1 MCAQTRADARGEPL
15 CVERLRWGVACG
27 GLLRV
32 ERRRRTAACGGQ
44 VPVARRRRAARPQF
58 PIRRGLPRS
67 PASAPPGRQSAA
79 RKTSPANRGFV
90 ESVCKRR
97 HMARK
102 AFARPKNYSPA
113 GKDLYVFWVNY
124 VHRCWGKVIA
134 PVPYPPSRQG
144 GTRLRWP
151 KTTNLGNRH
160 ENTA

>member
-1 MCAQTRADARGEPL
+1 M
-15 CVERLRWGVACG
+15 
-27 GLLRV
+27 RV
-32 ERRRRTAACGGQ
+32 ERRRRTVACGGQ
-44 VPVARRRRAARPQF
+44 VPVAHRKWTVARGGPLPVARLRRAARSVF
-58 PIRRGLPRS
+58 PIRCGPPRS
-67 PASAPPGRQSAA
+67 LASAPPGRQSAA
-79 RKTSPANRGFV
+79 RKASPANRGFV